1 MRLRGGASTS
11 RHPAGAGWPSPALL
25 YLLLA
30 LPVVLFQVF
39 GTPPFQMPDE
49 PRHFMRAVQIA
60 GGGLL
65 GHRYDDT
72 FSGGDLE
79 IAAQDVAVAF
89 RPLALDTEKRLDLA
103 VVAHIAT
110 LRWGMTGKT
119 PALFENT
126 SIYPPTLYA
135 PASLAIRLGKALDL
149 TILSTYYLAR
159 LAMGLSGLLLA
170 TLAIRTC
177 AIGRNALFVFLSFP
191 FVLSAFGSISQDGL
205 AISAGAL
212 AVALCS
218 RYLAEDRAMPV
229 AIRAGVA
236 LLLGAVVGARLPLAP
251 LLALLVIPTSSSR
264 PGLRPADL
272 AASALCLVPVS
283 LSLLCAAVAK
293 IPFRA
298 QDGVAPADQ
307 VAFVLRH
314 PAGVVQTLWT
324 TMAEHGGEFAREMV
338 SVLGWWSGMGPSFFY
353 WWIAGC
359 LAAAL
364 TIDMCMPAPARS
376 DRSRLLALGAAI
388 VATLGVFATF
398 YVAWTPVGGAQI
410 EGVQGRY
417 FVVPAL
423 ASLLALP
430 RFSPAAAYVATLWPS
445 QVLLVLGRAICLGVG
460 CLDLWAVPTTILAR
474 YYQ

>member
-1 MRLRGGASTS
+1 MRLQGGASS
-11 RHPAGAGWPSPALL
+11 PRLAAWGGVPSPALL

-60 GGGLL
+60 GGSPL
-65 GHRYDDT
+65 GHRYDDR
-72 FSGGDLE
+72 FSGGDIE
-79 IAAQDVAVAF
+79 TAAQDVAVAF
-89 RPLALDTEKRLDLA
+89 RPLALDTGKRLDLA
-103 VVAHIAT
+103 VVARIAA
-110 LRWGMTGKT
+110 LRWGASGKS
-119 PALFENT
+119 PAPFENT

-170 TLAIRTC
+170 ALAIRTC
-177 AIGRNALFVFLSFP
+177 AIGRTALFVFLSFP

-218 RYLAEDRAMPV
+218 RYLAEDRAMP
-229 AIRAGVA
+229 APTRAGAA

-251 LLALLVIPTSSSR
+251 LLVILLMPTASSR
-264 PGLRPADL
+264 PWLRPIDVG
-272 AASALCLVPVS
+272 AAALCSIPVS
-283 LSLLCAAVAK
+283 LSLLCASVAK

-307 VAFVLRH
+307 IAFVLLH
-314 PAGVVQTLWT
+314 PGAFVQILWGTLK
-324 TMAEHGGEFAREMV
+324 EHGGEFTREMV
-338 SVLGWWSGMGPSFFY
+338 SVLGWWNGMGPSFFY

-364 TIDMCMPAPARS
+364 AIDVCSPSRARS
-376 DRSRLLALGAAI
+376 NWKRLVPLGAASF
-388 VATLGVFATF
+388 AAFAVFATF
-398 YVAWTPVGGAQI
+398 YAAWTPVGSGEI

-417 FVVPAL
+417 FGVPAL
-423 ASLLALP
+423 CLLLALP
-430 RFSPAAAYVATLWPS
+430 RFTPAATDSAVPRPS
-445 QVLLVLGRAICLGVG
+445 RILLVLEPAVCLVVG
-460 CLDLWAVPTTILAR
+460 SFNFWAVPTTILAR